1 MQYQAYGIS
10 EKGTVRAKNEDA
22 VFLDTERNVF
32 AVADGIGGMVH
43 GEIASQAA
51 IDSLRT
57 LLDEDSSGDLPLN
70 REMITQLNQSVN
82 EAGMEKKATGNIGTT
97 FSMLNLNGTNAHLFH
112 VGDSAVYRFRN
123 GNPEKLTAAHNVE
136 FEALSRGVPFD
147 TSGGYR
153 YALTR
158 FLGMRESP
166 IPQID
171 SFTLLKGDRF
181 LICTDGVSDFV
192 KPETLAI
199 EITSNTQPENSLQQI
214 LQHCL
219 EAGGHDNITA
229 IALFI
234 ESID

>member
-10 EKGTVRAKNEDA
+10 EKGYVRAKNEDA
-22 VFLDTERNVF
+22 IFLDTERHVF
-32 AVADGIGGMVH
+32 AVADGIGGMPH

-51 IDSLRT
+51 MDSLRT
-57 LLDEDSSGDLPLN
+57 LLDKNGSDDLSFK
-70 REMITQLNQSVN
+70 REIITQLNQSVN
-82 EAGMEKKATGNIGTT
+82 EAGMEKIKNGNIGTT
-97 FSMLNLNGTNAHLFH
+97 FSMLTLIGTNAHLFH
-112 VGDSAVYRFRN
+112 VGDSAIYRFRY

-147 TSGGYR
+147 ASGGYR

-158 FLGMRESP
+158 YLGMRDAP

-192 KPETLAI
+192 KPETLAA
-199 EITSNTQPENSLQQI
+199 EIKSSIKPDKSLQQI